1 MENIK
6 PNKRHL
12 LATDANLNINLAL
25 KNTHK
30 EIDEFNNSKVVSLS
44 ELSVEER
51 NNSSNFR
58 IYGNI
63 NYLSFLR
70 NKKIGYTISNQL
82 GSVYYPNDI
91 LGGIENLFTE
101 SFSNIS
107 FNLEEFFDI
116 RIFRLK
122 EVQDITG
129 DTYIEKL
136 EVVSNPSDYVL
147 TYFSYSKNIY
157 NERNYHFKINT
168 LELDPYKLISLSSQ
182 TGNDVV
188 YDNKVYLGF
197 IPKVD
202 LNMGT
207 YEKLFYNSEYIN
219 EIDLNSEFN
228 YSAVSFTDAQIDL
241 INQGSYFFTRDDIK
255 KYLLPKLN
263 NLFRIYNLQV
273 NDYNINLNLRFI
285 KNYLNIGNGDY
296 NKKGA
301 NVHIKSFNSSTRD
314 LTNIQGNLIKFDRE
328 NYTFNE
334 ILKKEYT
341 IQITIFDYPPTNNQS
356 SFDAYLNENYS
367 AYSYSTDGGSYI
379 RVGFWFIF
387 KPFHEIELKKFSQF
401 LNEVD
406 VTNTNTII
414 GENAIINNGKYVWRD
429 ILTYGDPDNYDR
441 PFINNN
447 HYVFED
453 ILFYLKP
460 DLSDKNTTVLVNE
473 FLSNTRDR
481 GFLFDKDSLKPRQIK
496 REGCTITIF

>member
-1 MENIK
+1 MEQIK
-6 PNKRHL
+6 PNKRYL

-70 NKKIGYTISNQL
+70 NKRVAYKDVDIVGNTYYASTVRGGLETFFVESITNIG
-82 GSVYYPNDI
+82 
-91 LGGIENLFTE
+91 
-101 SFSNIS
+101 

-122 EVQDITG
+122 EIQNITG

-136 EVVSNPSDYVL
+136 EVVSESSDYVL
-147 TYFSYSKNIY
+147 THFSYSKNIY
-157 NERNYHFKINT
+157 NERNYHFKINS

-197 IPKVD
+197 IPKIKFD
-202 LNMGT
+202 T
-207 YEKLFYNSEYIN
+207 YEKLFYTTDYVN

-228 YSAVSFTDAQIDL
+228 YSAVTFTDAQIDL

-255 KYLLPKLN
+255 NYLLPKLN

-285 KNYLNIGNGDY
+285 RNYLNIGNGDY
-296 NKKGA
+296 SKKAA
-301 NVHIKSFNSSTRD
+301 NVHIKSFDVTTD
-314 LTNIQGNLIKFDRE
+314 LKNIDGNLIKFDRE

-334 ILKKEYT
+334 ILKKEYNVRVT
-341 IQITIFDYPPTNNQS
+341 ILEYPNINNENGFNQ
-356 SFDAYLNENYS
+356 YLNQNYS
-367 AYSYSTDGGSYI
+367 AYSYDSYYNGSDSFI
-379 RVGFWFIF
+379 KIGFWFIF
-387 KPFHEIELKKFSQF
+387 SPFHKIELKKFSQF
-401 LNEVD
+401 LNEID
-406 VTNTNTII
+406 VTDTNTII

-429 ILTYGDPDNYDR
+429 LLTYGDPDNYDR

-453 ILFYLKP
+453 ILFFLKP

-481 GFLFDKDSLKPRQIK
+481 GFVFDKDSLKPRQVK